1 MHITFAPRGIL
12 QIDDATIIPSYS
24 NFSGRTDTYNRNG
37 DKSFA
42 IRIFDREDADRLI
55 EDTNRD
61 GVGWNVKM
69 KPAREEGDDPFMY
82 LNVKVKFG
90 IRPPRVVLITGNK
103 KVELD
108 EESIACLDDIEI
120 ERVDL
125 DISPYDGM
133 VNGKPFRAAY
143 LEKMYVTQRVDRFI
157 ERYEM

>member
-1 MHITFAPRGIL
+1 MHITFAPRGLL
-12 QIDDATIIPSYS
+12 QIDDATLVFK
-24 NFSGRTDTYNRNG
+24 NFSGRADAYNRNG

-42 IRIFDREDADRLI
+42 IRIFDREDADRLV

-61 GVGWNVKM
+61 GVGWNVKI
-69 KPAREEGDDPFMY
+69 KPPREEGDDPFMY
-82 LNVKVKFG
+82 LNVKVKFNT
-90 IRPPRVVLITGNK
+90 RPPRVILITGDK

-108 EESIACLDDIEI
+108 EESIACLDNIEI
-120 ERVDL
+120 DRVDL
-125 DISPYDGM
+125 DISPYDRT